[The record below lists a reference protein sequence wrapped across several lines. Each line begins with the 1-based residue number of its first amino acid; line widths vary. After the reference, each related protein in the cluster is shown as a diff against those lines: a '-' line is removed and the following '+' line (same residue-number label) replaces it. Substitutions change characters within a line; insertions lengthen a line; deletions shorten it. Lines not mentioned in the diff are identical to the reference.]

1 MVCHPTRRAVNNP
14 RCPWRGSRPCIRRAA
29 RGTTRRGGS
38 TARPIHTRKRNEP
51 ARACD
56 HGARTQFNG
65 TASSCATRAGGVQF
79 RDRVRFP
86 LRSSRTRERGSGSK
100 RSRSSPDMVRGRRN
114 AYRDRVNGFEYR
126 SVRFGERLGFE
137 LIGLDEQEVGAALG
151 HAILQLGTLTTLP
164 DAPRNSER
172 VPSLTGI
179 AVMARSLANR
189 RCVGQ
194 GTRSRSR
201 ERRRVE
207 PIVSR
212 PLAVSVPAGPVPTGL
227 VPMQSP
233 RPGDR
238 SRDHVV
244 S

>member
-1 MVCHPTRRAVNNP
+1 VVCHPTRRAVNNP
-14 RCPWRGSRPCIRRAA
+14 RCAWRGSRPGIRRAA
-29 RGTTRRGGS
+29 RGTARRGGS
-38 TARPIHTRKRNEP
+38 TARPIHTRNRNEP
-51 ARACD
+51 ARARD
-56 HGARTQFNG
+56 HGAPTQFNG
-65 TASSCATRAGGVQF
+65 TASYCATRAGGVQF

-100 RSRSSPDMVRGRRN
+100 RSRPSPHMVRGRRI

-126 SVRFGERLGFE
+126 PARFGERLGYE
-137 LIGLDEQEVGAALG
+137 LIGLDEQEVREALG
-151 HAILQLGTLTTLP
+151 HAILRLGTLATLP
-164 DAPRNSER
+164 DTPRNSER

-179 AVMARSLANR
+179 AVMARSLVNR

-207 PIVSR
+207 PLVSR

-227 VPMQSP
+227 VPMQGP
-233 RPGDR
+233 RPEDR
-238 SRDHVV
+238 GRGHVV